1 MRQRLIGPAV
11 GMIVAAGL
19 DAGFD
24 LFILLSNLLGH
35 PSFGRLPHGAEQ
47 YAQIM
52 GGDGWNPLSFALVLP
67 AISLVFDAIIAFGAL
82 QMQRARSY
90 AWAMGAA
97 MLSLIP
103 CLGSPCLVLG
113 VPFGIWAMI
122 TLLQPDI
129 RRLFPGFNEA
139 A

>member
-24 LFILLSNLLGH
+24 IFMVLSNLLVRPTFDRFLPGLEH
-35 PSFGRLPHGAEQ
+35 VPHSSFTPW
-47 YAQIM
+47 
-52 GGDGWNPLSFALVLP
+52 DPLSLGLVLP
-67 AISLVFDAIIAFGAL
+67 VISLVFDAVICFGAL

-113 VPFGIWAMI
+113 IPFGIWAMI
-122 TLLQPDI
+122 TLMQPDI

-139 A
+139 E

>member
-1 MRQRLIGPAV
+1 MRQRLVGPAV

-24 LFILLSNLLGH
+24 IFMIISNLLIR
-35 PSFGRLPHGAEQ
+35 PTFGRFLPGLEHVSHSSFTPW
-47 YAQIM
+47 
-52 GGDGWNPLSFALVLP
+52 DTLSLGLVLP
-67 AISLVFDAIIAFGAL
+67 VISLAFDAVICFGAL

-113 VPFGIWAMI
+113 IPFGIWAMI
-122 TLLQPDI
+122 TLMQPDI

-139 A
+139 E